1 MVEHYSTIKRNEIL
15 TCTITWINLKINT
28 LSEKFE
34 ARKIE
39 KSTVLIIGYLRKG
52 STKLWW

>member
-1 MVEHYSTIKRNEIL
+1 MVEHYSAIKRTEIL
-15 TCTITWINLKINT
+15 MYTITWINLKINT

-34 ARKIE
+34 TRKIE

-52 STKLWW
+52 STKL